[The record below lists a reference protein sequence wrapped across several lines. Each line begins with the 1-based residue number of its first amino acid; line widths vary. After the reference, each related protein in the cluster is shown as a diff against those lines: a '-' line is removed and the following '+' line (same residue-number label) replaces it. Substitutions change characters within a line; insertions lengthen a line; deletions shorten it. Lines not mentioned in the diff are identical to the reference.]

1 MIRIG
6 FTGVPGSGKTST
18 ARALVSR
25 LRNTKAFK
33 HVELV
38 QEYARRYISKHG
50 VPEQIWEQYRIT
62 SKQIEWEDSVSNE
75 KLDVLVTDSPIFLGF
90 MYATEM
96 NKLTSK
102 DVMVYND
109 IFKLMTRLN
118 HPTPRYD
125 LILHLPPSMTPV
137 DDGIRAAHHL
147 DQAWRTDA
155 NQSILETMKIF
166 KPKNIV
172 SIAATNI
179 DDRVIE
185 CIDLLERCWGD
196 KK

>member
-25 LRNTKAFK
+25 LRTIEVFK
-33 HVELV
+33 SVELV

-50 VPEQIWEQYRIT
+50 IPEQIWEQYRIT
-62 SKQIEWEDSVSNE
+62 CKQIEWEDSVSND
-75 KLDVLVTDSPIFLGF
+75 KLDILITDSPIFLGF

-96 NKLTSK
+96 NKPTSK
-102 DVMVYND
+102 DIMVYND
-109 IFKLMTRLN
+109 VFKLMTRLN
-118 HPTPRYD
+118 YPVPRYD
-125 LILHLPPSMTPV
+125 LIFHLPPSITPV
-137 DDGIRAAHHL
+137 DDGIRAIHQL
-147 DQAWRTDA
+147 DQEWRISA

-179 DDRVIE
+179 DNRVIE
-185 CIDLLERCWGD
+185 CINLLEHTWGR
-196 KK
+196 

>member
-25 LRNTKAFK
+25 LRTIEVFK
-33 HVELV
+33 SVELV

-50 VPEQIWEQYRIT
+50 IPEQIWEQYRIT
-62 SKQIEWEDSVSNE
+62 CKQIEWEDSVSND
-75 KLDVLVTDSPIFLGF
+75 KLDILITDSPIFLGF

-96 NKLTSK
+96 NKPTSK
-102 DVMVYND
+102 DIMVYND
-109 IFKLMTRLN
+109 VFNLMTRLN
-118 HPTPRYD
+118 YPVPRYD
-125 LILHLPPSMTPV
+125 LIFHLPPSITPV
-137 DDGIRAAHHL
+137 DDGIRAIHQL
-147 DQAWRTDA
+147 DQEWRISA

-179 DDRVIE
+179 DNRVIE
-185 CIDLLERCWGD
+185 CINLLEHTWGR
-196 KK
+196 